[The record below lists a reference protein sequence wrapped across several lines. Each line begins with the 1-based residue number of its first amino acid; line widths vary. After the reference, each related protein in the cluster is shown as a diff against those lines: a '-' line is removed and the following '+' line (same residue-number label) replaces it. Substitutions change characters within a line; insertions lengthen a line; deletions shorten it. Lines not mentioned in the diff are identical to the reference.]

1 MVEKTKENQKRNIPS
16 YPWEFLLVE
25 FRFCEQ
31 CGVYI
36 CDENID
42 AKWNI
47 FLDTFYGAECLIIWL
62 RERKVSISKNFSSA
76 VRRPSD

>member
-25 FRFCEQ
+25 FRICEQ
-31 CGVYI
+31 FGVYT

-42 AKWNI
+42 AAAKWNI
-47 FLDTFYGAECLIIWL
+47 FFLN
-62 RERKVSISKNFSSA
+62 ISFF
-76 VRRPSD
+76 PF